1 MSMRVETLYEVLG
14 TNAHASA
21 AEVKAAFKRQA
32 LVLHPDK
39 GGSKEAFQRALRAF
53 EVLSD
58 DSSRS
63 EYDQR
68 LQKASR
74 NRWSFQKTGAAGGE
88 PNESARVRGQRSR
101 SSDSASL
108 PRARALVLRRRRSA
122 CALCRPNRP
131 GPGEEGFWSGE
142 CEVDG
147 RSEDEE
153 DPVVRGEEES
163 LDEEDLCSLAK
174 GLRQPPS
181 TPVGV
186 MDSTPSPGPGGL
198 MRGIASFYR
207 KGTVFYQVSLCIQ
220 SLCMTARKVRELD
233 RAVDILLMLM
243 SIKQKMGGIVD
254 PSLFVQKMTDAVP
267 AAFEEYGV
275 TAEEMGLRF
284 QVMMCMRFWV
294 RPPLH
299 TPQQA
304 KLEDALQAWSRLTRF
319 RSPLGQGAGRT
330 APGRAAE
337 RVGARG
343 FARMDLKELED
354 ERDGRQLER
363 WRAFRE
369 VYLDILT
376 EGGPS
381 DQSRRF
387 NASRR
392 LDALAEVEWARC
404 STAAE
409 LFRVDLQCLLED
421 SGARWHAAAQSLGEA
436 ARKGDLNVMMA
447 KLLDGGDPNERD
459 HLHPKYT
466 PLHRAAS
473 GGHRHA
479 VRLLLKAKADVL
491 MRDRLGF
498 SALHFAANQSV
509 GLVSDLVE
517 AKCDVNAAN
526 LQQMTPL
533 HSAAGMG
540 RVDICEFL
548 LAAGAGAGP
557 HGLATPADLARRAA
571 ERRPAR
577 SVEQEACL
585 RLAER
590 LVQASEAKGSW
601 FYESEPVDSG
611 HLTSEWLPFTST
623 ASDEL
628 EAALLRGEEELE
640 IQTPA
645 GYRVLVDLKSKLQ
658 RNTATGCTRRVRRDT
673 PSPAPDP
680 TLEPRAPW
688 VPAAPGHW
696 GGLVSTGAQKWRVTS
711 TS

>member
-1 MSMRVETLYEVLG
+1 
-14 TNAHASA
+14 
-21 AEVKAAFKRQA
+21 
-32 LVLHPDK
+32 
-39 GGSKEAFQRALRAF
+39 
-53 EVLSD
+53 
-58 DSSRS
+58 
-63 EYDQR
+63 
-68 LQKASR
+68 
-74 NRWSFQKTGAAGGE
+74 
-88 PNESARVRGQRSR
+88 
-101 SSDSASL
+101 
-108 PRARALVLRRRRSA
+108 
-122 CALCRPNRP
+122 
-131 GPGEEGFWSGE
+131 
-142 CEVDG
+142 
-147 RSEDEE
+147 
-153 DPVVRGEEES
+153 
-163 LDEEDLCSLAK
+163 
-174 GLRQPPS
+174 
-181 TPVGV
+181 
-186 MDSTPSPGPGGL
+186 

-319 RSPLGQGAGRT
+319 RSPLGQGA
-330 APGRAAE
+330 
-337 RVGARG
+337 RG
-343 FARMDLKELED
+343 FARMDLKELE
-354 ERDGRQLER
+354 ER

-540 RVDICEFL
+540 RVDI
-548 LAAGAGAGP
+548 
-557 HGLATPADLARRAA
+557 
-571 ERRPAR
+571 
-577 SVEQEACL
+577 
-585 RLAER
+585 
-590 LVQASEAKGSW
+590 
-601 FYESEPVDSG
+601 
-611 HLTSEWLPFTST
+611 
-623 ASDEL
+623 
-628 EAALLRGEEELE
+628 
-640 IQTPA
+640 
-645 GYRVLVDLKSKLQ
+645 
-658 RNTATGCTRRVRRDT
+658 
-673 PSPAPDP
+673 
-680 TLEPRAPW
+680 
-688 VPAAPGHW
+688 
-696 GGLVSTGAQKWRVTS
+696 
-711 TS
+711 

>member
-1 MSMRVETLYEVLG
+1 MIAADQSMIKGYKRRAATAGASRRLEPLEANRTSLRGSEAKGAEAPTPPRSRGRGRSCSGGGDPRARCADRTGRVPARRASG
-14 TNAHASA
+14 AGNAKSMD
-21 AEVKAAFKRQA
+21 EVKMKRIQWSEEKKNLLMKKIFA
-32 LVLHPDK
+32 LLQKVSASRRRHLLESWTPRHR
-39 GGSKEAFQRALRAF
+39 RALEAWCLTSQDARGRCRAPAPA
-53 EVLSD
+53 L
-58 DSSRS
+58 
-63 EYDQR
+63 
-68 LQKASR
+68 AAPAAPAAA
-74 NRWSFQKTGAAGGE
+74 GAAGAGSGAAE
-88 PNESARVRGQRSR
+88 WPDAGTAELR
-101 SSDSASL
+101 SSD
-108 PRARALVLRRRRSA
+108 RR
-122 CALCRPNRP
+122 
-131 GPGEEGFWSGE
+131 
-142 CEVDG
+142 
-147 RSEDEE
+147 
-153 DPVVRGEEES
+153 
-163 LDEEDLCSLAK
+163 
-174 GLRQPPS
+174 Q
-181 TPVGV
+181 
-186 MDSTPSPGPGGL
+186 

-319 RSPLGQGAGRT
+319 RSPLGQGA
-330 APGRAAE
+330 
-337 RVGARG
+337 RG
-343 FARMDLKELED
+343 FARMDLKELE
-354 ERDGRQLER
+354 ER